1 MLQTVF
7 GDGTSNGAIAAPL
20 LTCGGCVGVM
30 AAEVKGD
37 TERLEANLAAAT
49 ILAAQLASLVG
60 PPPSRGADTKV
71 EAANA

>member
-1 MLQTVF
+1 
-7 GDGTSNGAIAAPL
+7 
-20 LTCGGCVGVM
+20 M

-37 TERLEANLAAAT
+37 TEKLEANLAAAT

-60 PPPSRGADTKV
+60 PPAGRGSDAKI